1 MRARWVATS
10 NPRPIPPGRRNARA
24 DDAILMRRIASGD
37 KAAMHM
43 LFSSH
48 HASVYRFVLRRLQ
61 DNAQAE
67 DMTSDVFLEVWRQAG
82 RFEGRSAVLTWILA
96 IARHKA
102 LSVRPRF
109 DQLPFDEGRTDMN
122 RDGADAPDEILHMQD
137 RSNVL
142 RKCLTKLSAQH
153 REIIDLVYYQEQSVE
168 AVATILGIP
177 RNTVKTRMFYARR
190 RLADELKR
198 FGDDYASI

>member
-1 MRARWVATS
+1 MK
-10 NPRPIPPGRRNARA
+10 
-24 DDAILMRRIASGD
+24 RIASGD

-43 LFSSH
+43 LFSNH
-48 HASVYRFVLRRLQ
+48 HVSVYRFVLRRLR
-61 DNAQAE
+61 DNALAE
-67 DMTSDVFLEVWRQAG
+67 DVTSDVFLEVWRQAG

-102 LSVRPRF
+102 FSVRPRF
-109 DQLPFDEGRTDMN
+109 DQLPFDEGSTDVIQ
-122 RDGADAPDEILHMQD
+122 DGADAPDEILQMQD
-137 RSNVL
+137 RSKVL
-142 RKCLTKLSAQH
+142 RKCLTKLSSQH
-153 REIIDLVYYQEQSVE
+153 REIIDLVYYQEQSVQ

-198 FGDDYASI
+198 FGGHYYASF

>member
-1 MRARWVATS
+1 
-10 NPRPIPPGRRNARA
+10 
-24 DDAILMRRIASGD
+24 MRRIASKD
-37 KAAMHM
+37 KAAMHT
-43 LFSSH
+43 LFSRH
-48 HASVYRFVLRRLQ
+48 QIAVYRFVLRRLR
-61 DNAQAE
+61 DKTLAE
-67 DMTSDVFLEVWRQAG
+67 DVTSDVFLEVWRQAG
-82 RFEGRSAVLTWILA
+82 RFEGRSAVLTWILS

-102 LSVRPRF
+102 FSARPRF
-109 DQLPFDEGRTDMN
+109 DQLPFDGAQTESI
-122 RDGADAPDEILHMQD
+122 RDSAAAPDEILQTQD

-153 REIIDLVYYQEQSVE
+153 REIIDLVYYQEQSIQ
-168 AVATILGIP
+168 AVAAILGIP